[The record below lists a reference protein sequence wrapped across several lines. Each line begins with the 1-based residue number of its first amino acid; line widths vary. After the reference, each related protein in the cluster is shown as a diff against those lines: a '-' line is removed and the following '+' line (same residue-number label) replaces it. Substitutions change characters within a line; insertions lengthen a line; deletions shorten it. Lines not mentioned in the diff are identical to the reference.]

1 MSTALIVDDHPFIRA
16 SLKMALEQEK
26 YQVVAESGDGVEA
39 VHMARQHNPDLILL
53 DISIPKLDGLEVIA
67 RIRELGLSSKIL
79 ILTSQAAEFYSARCM
94 KAGANG
100 FISKTDGLAEL
111 QQAVR
116 AVMSGFIYFPIV
128 AGQSMMRGEMNTSE
142 QELIDSLSNRELSIL
157 QQLARGHSN
166 KEIGEIMLLSNKTVS
181 TYRAR
186 LTEKLKLKS
195 IVNLAEFAKR
205 NNLV

>member
-1 MSTALIVDDHPFIRA
+1 MSTAIIVDDHPFIRA
-16 SLKMALEQEK
+16 SLKMALEQDK
-26 YQVVAESGDGVEA
+26 YEVVAESGDGVEA
-39 VHMARQHNPDLILL
+39 IQMARQHNPDLILL

-67 RIRELGLSSKIL
+67 RIREMGFSSKIL
-79 ILTSQAAEFYSARCM
+79 ILTSQAPEFYSARCM

-100 FISKTDGLAEL
+100 FISKTDGLVEL
-111 QQAVR
+111 QRAVR
-116 AVMSGFIYFPIV
+116 AVMSGFIYFPILP
-128 AGQSMMRGEMNTSE
+128 GQSLMHGEMNTTD

-181 TYRAR
+181 TYRMR